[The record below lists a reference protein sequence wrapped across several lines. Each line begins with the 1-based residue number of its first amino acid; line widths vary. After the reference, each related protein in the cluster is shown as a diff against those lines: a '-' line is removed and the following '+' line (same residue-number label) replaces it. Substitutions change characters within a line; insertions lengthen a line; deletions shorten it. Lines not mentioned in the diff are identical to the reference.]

1 MALLWR
7 LEDRHGRN
15 ACAGFC
21 CVGAVGMTHHIRRAR
36 FTWLCA
42 GLDCVG
48 EGYDA
53 DDAFGAWWAAVRA
66 KWVSA

>member
-1 MALLWR
+1 
-7 LEDRHGRN
+7 
-15 ACAGFC
+15 
-21 CVGAVGMTHHIRRAR
+21 MTHHIRRAR